1 MVHVLGCSM
10 KCKFLICVFV
20 TFYLNNDKMYANEQ
34 PRDLA
39 CVLTSYI

>member
-1 MVHVLGCSM
+1 MVCVLGCSM
-10 KCKFLICVFV
+10 KCKFLICDFV
-20 TFYLNNDKMYANEQ
+20 TFLSNKDKMYANEQ